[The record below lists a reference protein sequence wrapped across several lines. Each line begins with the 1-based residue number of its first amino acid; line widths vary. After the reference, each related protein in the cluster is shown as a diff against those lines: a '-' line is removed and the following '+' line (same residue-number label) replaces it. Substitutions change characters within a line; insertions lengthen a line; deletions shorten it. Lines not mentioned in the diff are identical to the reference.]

1 MKELL
6 EEKEKLE
13 NQIWA
18 IEMQDSISREDWE
31 YLKKIQE
38 RIAEI
43 EKQIEKLNEAREVL
57 ENGF

>member
-18 IEMQDSISREDWE
+18 IEMQDSISKEDWE
-31 YLKKIQE
+31 YLKKFQE